1 MEFYTGQTGSDRRL
15 QSIDFGTLDTNAYA
29 ANDIL
34 TTGAIAIDAA
44 RFLGFTGTLERVVLK
59 ETSSGTLQKPA
70 MRLWLF
76 GSAIT
81 PAARNAAQ
89 AFTSA
94 QCDVLI
100 GYFDIAEADWINTAS
115 GVCIAQATPNIN
127 YSLQTTSK
135 TLYIVPEIKT
145 ADTFASGAA
154 IKGTVLLRRD

>member
-29 ANDIL
+29 SGDIL

-44 RFLGFTGTLERVVLK
+44 RFLGFTGTLERVILK

-70 MRLWLF
+70 LRLWLF

-81 PAARNAAQ
+81 PASQNAAQ
-89 AFTSA
+89 AFTSV

-100 GYFDIAEADWINTAS
+100 GYFDIAEGDWINNAS

-127 YSLQTTSK
+127 YGLQATSK
-135 TLYIVPEIKT
+135 TLYIVPECKS

-154 IKGTVLLRRD
+154 IKGQVLLRRD